1 MTALLLIAFLILGAA
16 AVAMALRNLIHSAL
30 LLVASWAGVAAFY
43 LWAGA
48 QFVAFAQVLIYVG
61 AVSMIALFAMLLT
74 RPGVDQP
81 IETESVFRFLSGLL
95 VGGGVAAIVIGAV
108 VGTGFA
114 TGRNAPAPVTVRQ
127 LGELLMGPHAAAL
140 LIVGL
145 ILTVALLGAVII
157 ASVDRAAADQV
168 GRTVSGEPRL
178 GEDASPHPR
187 QEGNP

>member
-1 MTALLLIAFLILGAA
+1 MTALLLIAVLMLGAA

-48 QFVAFAQVLIYVG
+48 QFVAFAQILIYVG

-81 IETESVFRFLSGLL
+81 VEAESVFRFLGALL
-95 VGGGVAAIVIGAV
+95 VGGGVAAIIIGAV
-108 VGTGFA
+108 LGTGFS
-114 TGRNAPAPVTVRQ
+114 TGRSAPAPVTVRQ

-157 ASVDRAAADQV
+157 ASADRPA
-168 GRTVSGEPRL
+168 EPAKPE
-178 GEDASPHPR
+178 GSP
-187 QEGNP
+187 

>member
-1 MTALLLIAFLILGAA
+1 MTALLLIAVLMLGAA

-48 QFVAFAQVLIYVG
+48 QFVAFAQILIYVG

-81 IETESVFRFLSGLL
+81 LEAESVLRFLGALL
-95 VGGGVAAIVIGAV
+95 VGGGVAAIIIGAV
-108 VGTGFA
+108 IGTGFS

-157 ASVDRAAADQV
+157 ASADRPA
-168 GRTVSGEPRL
+168 EPH
-178 GEDASPHPR
+178 EP
-187 QEGNP
+187 EGNP

>member
-1 MTALLLIAFLILGAA
+1 MTALLLIAFLILGAT
-16 AVAMALRNLIHSAL
+16 AVAMALRNLVHSAL

-74 RPGVDQP
+74 RPGLDQP
-81 IETESVFRFLSGLL
+81 VAPESVFRFLSGLL
-95 VGGGVAAIVIGAV
+95 VGGGVAAIIIGAV
-108 VGTGFA
+108 IGTGFT
-114 TGRNAPAPVTVRQ
+114 TGRRAPAPVTVRQ

-157 ASVDRAAADQV
+157 ASVDRPA
-168 GRTVSGEPRL
+168 EPH
-178 GEDASPHPR
+178 EP
-187 QEGNP
+187 EGQA